1 MGAFKPLPTAD
12 GRHLWYFDYGETTRR
27 HTITVKTADGEMLTQ
42 LTMTRDQFQQI
53 AGALADFYAQAM
65 EISPQKGHW

>member
-12 GRHLWYFDYGETTRR
+12 GRQLWYFDYDETTRR